1 MHYHPDPVRNYMY
14 PSVDAARTMHGDAT
28 QSELLLM
35 SSYFVRREKEIK
47 DQCDGV
53 LSKVLYSIYWLCK
66 EEVAQSKLN
75 SMLKLL
81 EIIGLAD
88 IKDFTKRSIRS

>member
-1 MHYHPDPVRNYMY
+1 MY
-14 PSVDAARTMHGDAT
+14 PCIDAARAMHGDQR

-35 SSYFVRREKEIK
+35 SSYFVRRENEIK
-47 DQCDGV
+47 DQRDCV
-53 LSKVLYSIYWLCK
+53 LTKVLYSIYWLCK
-66 EEVAQSKLN
+66 EEVAHSKLN

-88 IKDFTKRSIRS
+88 IKDFAKGLIRF